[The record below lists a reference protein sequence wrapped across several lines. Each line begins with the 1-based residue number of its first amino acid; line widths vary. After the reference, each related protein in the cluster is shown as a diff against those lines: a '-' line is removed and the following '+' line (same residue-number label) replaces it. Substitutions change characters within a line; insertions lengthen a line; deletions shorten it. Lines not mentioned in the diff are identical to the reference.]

1 LDVALSRFDQDLCA
15 SLLIGV
21 HLWFS
26 LLCVSKDQT
35 RRRRTIRD
43 ALERAPARQA
53 SELKHTQA
61 ALMQAAV
68 RLR

>member
-1 LDVALSRFDQDLCA
+1 LDVDLYRFGQNLCA

-26 LLCVSKDQT
+26 LLSMSKDQT
-35 RRRRTIRD
+35 RRGRTIRD
-43 ALERAPARQA
+43 APGQAPARQA
-53 SELKHTQA
+53 SDLKHTQP
-61 ALMQAAV
+61 ALMQAAI